1 MSASLRALL
10 AKIID
15 YAGLFPPANLPL
27 DRAIRNY
34 ARHRKG
40 AEQWMLGRFI
50 VGAARLPELAP
61 FDKLFEEN
69 PPFLFAV
76 LGRGGRT
83 AEELQQGLNDDL
95 ANIAEFCQRH
105 AGRVQIDVLEVK
117 LPDDLL
123 KPQNH
128 QAACYTL
135 VRAADLIEAYSP
147 IPLKPFFEIAFAGDW
162 RTSVDNG
169 AAALQHMVDFAQA
182 RLLGAY
188 QRYRPAG
195 FKLRCAG
202 QTASAFPSPEQV
214 AHVVVA
220 CRDRGL
226 ALKAT
231 AGLHHPVRCLD
242 KSMKTHAHGFLNL
255 FVAAVLAAAHNLQ
268 EEQVRKIIE
277 DEDASHFAF
286 DEAGLRWQDLS
297 ASLPDITSCRQ
308 EFATAFGSCS
318 FDEPREDLRAL
329 HLLE

>member
-15 YAGLFPPANLPL
+15 YAGLFPPASLPL
-27 DRAIRNY
+27 ERAIRNY

-40 AEQWMLGRFI
+40 ADQWMLGRFI
-50 VGAARLPELAP
+50 VGAARLPELAA

-69 PPFLFAV
+69 PPFVFTV
-76 LGRGGRT
+76 LGRGGKT
-83 AEELQQGLNDDL
+83 ADEFQQNFHDDL
-95 ANIAEFCQRH
+95 NVIAEFRQRH
-105 AGRVQIDVLEVK
+105 SGRVEVDALEVK
-117 LPDDLL
+117 PPNDLL

-128 QAACYTL
+128 QTACYTL
-135 VRAADLIEAYSP
+135 VRVADLVEAFGP
-147 IPLKPFFEIAFAGDW
+147 PALRPFYEIGLGGDW
-162 RTSVDNG
+162 RTSINTG
-169 AAALQHMVDFAQA
+169 AAVLRHLTDFAEA

-188 QRYRPAG
+188 RRYQPAG

-202 QTASAFPSPEQV
+202 QTASAFPTPEQV

-220 CRDRGL
+220 CRERGL

-242 KSMKTHAHGFLNL
+242 KSMKTKAHGFLNL
-255 FVAAVLAAAHNLQ
+255 FVAAVLAAAHNLDV
-268 EEQVRKIIE
+268 EQVCKIIE

-286 DEAGLRWQDLS
+286 DDAGLRWQDIS
-297 ASLPDITSCRQ
+297 ASLQDITGCRQ
-308 EFATAFGSCS
+308 NFATAFGSCS

-329 HLLE
+329 GLLE

>member
-10 AKIID
+10 ARIID

-40 AEQWMLGRFI
+40 AEQWILGRFI
-50 VGAARLPELAP
+50 VGATRLPELAA
-61 FDKLFEEN
+61 FDTLFEEN
-69 PPFLFAV
+69 PPFHFAV
-76 LGRGGRT
+76 LGRGGKT
-83 AEELQQGLNDDL
+83 ADELQQGFNDDL
-95 ANIAEFCQRH
+95 ASIAEFRQRH
-105 AGRVQIDVLEVK
+105 VGRVEVDVLEVK

-135 VRAADLIEAYSP
+135 VRLADLVEAYSP
-147 IPLKPFFEIAFAGDW
+147 APLKPFYEIGLAGDW
-162 RTSVDNG
+162 RICIDNG
-169 AAALQHMVDFAQA
+169 AAVLHHLTDFARA

-195 FKLRCAG
+195 FKVRCAG
-202 QTASAFPSPEQV
+202 QTSLAFPSPEQV

-255 FVAAVLAAAHNLQ
+255 FVAAVLAAAQKLE

-277 DEDASHFAF
+277 DEDPSHFVF
-286 DEAGLRWQDLS
+286 DEGGLRWQDLS
-297 ASLPDITSCRQ
+297 ASLADITSCREQ
-308 EFATAFGSCS
+308 FATAFGSCS

-329 HLLE
+329 NLLE